1 MKQERLDKV
10 QVVVLCLVIAFFLM
24 ISVKA
29 NAQTNHIVDTVKYE
43 YFDLKERPIRS
54 SFFAE
59 NNMGWRM
66 WLLADDGILRKK
78 VWVDTIK
85 K

>member
-1 MKQERLDKV
+1 MEEIIDKV
-10 QVVVLCLVIAFFLM
+10 QVLGLCVVIAFFLM
-24 ISVKA
+24 ISTRV
-29 NAQTNHIVDTVKYE
+29 NAQSNHVVDTAKYE
-43 YFDLKERPIRS
+43 YFDLKERPIRN